1 MAQEA
6 LRNVVKHSYAIA
18 FHISLGREDSHAVMS
33 IADDGRGFDAD
44 EPNGFSGIG
53 LLNMQERVRM
63 LDGSLAV
70 QSSKGKVAIATV
82 KIPVGSMH

>member
-1 MAQEA
+1 
-6 LRNVVKHSYAIA
+6 
-18 FHISLGREDSHAVMS
+18 MS
-33 IADDGRGFDAD
+33 IADDGRGFDAG
-44 EPNGFSGIG
+44 ESNGFSGIG

-70 QSSKGKVAIATV
+70 QSSKGKGAIATV